1 MTMATHDERFA
12 DLPNGTRLCWA
23 SHGDEAHPPVLLI
36 AGLGLQLVYWPE
48 ALIRA
53 LTQAGHRVIVFDNR
67 DAGRSTRAEAAPPSK
82 WQQLLRAAPADA
94 YALED
99 MAEDTA
105 LLMRHLG
112 LDDAHVVGM
121 SMGGMIGQALA
132 AHHAPRVRSLTSIF
146 STTGHRRVGQPAPS
160 TLWRLASA
168 RRPTTV
174 HEAVQGYEAMME
186 HIGDPTVPDARRQWA
201 DYAAL
206 AWHRNGQRSDAWA
219 FGRQIGAVMK
229 SGDRTAAL
237 RGVRAPTLVVHGDV
251 DRMVDPSG
259 GEATAAAIPG
269 ARHVVLRGMRH
280 QIDPVQSGRLAPL
293 LLDHFASAARH
304 GT

>member
-53 LTQAGHRVIVFDNR
+53 LTRGDHRVIVFDNR
-67 DAGRSTRAEAAPPSK
+67 DAGRSTRAGTAPPSK

-105 LLMRHLG
+105 LLMHHLG

-168 RRPTTV
+168 RRPTSEQ
-174 HEAVQGYEAMME
+174 EAVL
-186 HIGDPTVPDARRQWA
+186 HGDDGTHRRPDRARGAPPLGRLRRARLASQRPALRRLGLRPADRRGDEVGRPHRGAARRA
-201 DYAAL
+201 
-206 AWHRNGQRSDAWA
+206 
-219 FGRQIGAVMK
+219 
-229 SGDRTAAL
+229 
-237 RGVRAPTLVVHGDV
+237 RAHAG
-251 DRMVDPSG
+251 
-259 GEATAAAIPG
+259 G
-269 ARHVVLRGMRH
+269 AR
-280 QIDPVQSGRLAPL
+280 
-293 LLDHFASAARH
+293 
-304 GT
+304 